1 MSDQFKP
8 ENASFLVS
16 PEKDINQELSI
27 LQMNNEHMLILEIV
41 LKVFS
46 FLIHHTPQMWFH
58 LSHFIQQ
65 VEIMATYGTVNRWGK
80 LIQSPSGQLKTRL
93 SQKAAIADELNNASR
108 PVPQTSVPTT
118 ISISEYLQLPCAWVS
133 SRKNSQLPTLL
144 SRRNCKDRGPMKSTM
159 QPPAVITLILKNSI
173 SSRVWV
179 LVPRYILDILSLQWV
194 TAIVMRETWTIH
206 HYKSYWGL

>member
-1 MSDQFKP
+1 MWIQFKKQMSDQFKP

-27 LQMNNEHMLILEIV
+27 LQMNNEHMLILEMV

-65 VEIMATYGTVNRWGK
+65 VEIMATYGTVNRWGE

-93 SQKAAIADELNNASR
+93 SQKAAIADELNNASH
-108 PVPQTSVPTT
+108 PVPQTSVSTT
-118 ISISEYLQLPCAWVS
+118 ISISENLQLPCVWVS
-133 SRKNSQLPTLL
+133 SRKAPYPIESKELQRQRPYEINYAALYSYNSHSEKFNLFKIM
-144 SRRNCKDRGPMKSTM
+144 SIGPK
-159 QPPAVITLILKNSI
+159 IY
-173 SSRVWV
+173 
-179 LVPRYILDILSLQWV
+179 PRY
-194 TAIVMRETWTIH
+194 T
-206 HYKSYWGL
+206 

>member
-27 LQMNNEHMLILEIV
+27 LQMNNEHMLILEMV

-46 FLIHHTPQMWFH
+46 FLIHHTPQMWFR

-65 VEIMATYGTVNRWGK
+65 VEIMATYGTVNRRGE

-93 SQKAAIADELNNASR
+93 SQKAAIADELNNASH

-118 ISISEYLQLPCAWVS
+118 ISYLWVPTVALCMSKFPKEQPAPYPTESKELQRQRPYEINYAALYSYNSHSEKFNLFKS
-133 SRKNSQLPTLL
+133 MSI
-144 SRRNCKDRGPMKSTM
+144 GPK
-159 QPPAVITLILKNSI
+159 IY
-173 SSRVWV
+173 
-179 LVPRYILDILSLQWV
+179 PRY
-194 TAIVMRETWTIH
+194 T
-206 HYKSYWGL
+206 